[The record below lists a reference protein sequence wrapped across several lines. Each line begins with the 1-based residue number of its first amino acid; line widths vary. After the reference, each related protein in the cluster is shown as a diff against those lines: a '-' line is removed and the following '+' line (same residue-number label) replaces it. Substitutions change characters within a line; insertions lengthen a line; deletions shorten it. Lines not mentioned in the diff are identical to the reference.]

1 MLKFNKNI
9 EDPRRGISLSLK
21 ERTNS
26 YSYEVCDMYKKV
38 LLKAPSE
45 LHLTEKSLIEGEVQ
59 YTQLEQLAEINP
71 LFMFSDVNENAPF
84 GSTIPY
90 GGIEKGSD
98 VEFNIGKLP
107 IQLRRILF
115 KFIKI
120 IQKNEN

>member
-1 MLKFNKNI
+1 MFQLYYTLNTNIQTTDLKK
-9 EDPRRGISLSLK
+9 
-21 ERTNS
+21 
-26 YSYEVCDMYKKV
+26 
-38 LLKAPSE
+38 
-45 LHLTEKSLIEGEVQ
+45 TEKEEIIRTISNIDENYRNAIFLLIYEH
-59 YTQLEQLAEINP
+59 Y
-71 LFMFSDVNENAPF
+71 MNESKESSQKDSVSTKHDAPF